1 MLEQEKQKLRSRAD
15 RLGRYVQIDTFES
28 FLLQMNAAGEI
39 AVQGCVSVLQC
50 DEDTVVLLCERFV
63 LSVNGKNLSL
73 AYLAGRD
80 AGVSGHVEKITVEW
94 RRQV

>member
-1 MLEQEKQKLRSRAD
+1 MLEREKRKLRSLAD
-15 RLGRYVQIDTFES
+15 RLGRDAQIETFES

-39 AVQGCVSVLQC
+39 GVQGCVSVLQC

-63 LSVNGKNLSL
+63 LSVSGKNLSL

-80 AGVSGHVEKITVEW
+80 AGVSGRVETIRVEW
-94 RRQV
+94 RRQG